1 MPLRWDF
8 EGREWPNRE
17 HSRFVRAGS
26 LDWHVQDMGEGPPI
40 LLLHGTGSATH
51 SWRDVMPVLAQ
62 HHSVVAL
69 DLPGHGF
76 TRGKLSGGLSLRA
89 ISRVLADLLSA
100 LALEPALVVGHS
112 AGSAIAIQWS
122 LDTKSKAPLVG
133 LNPALTPFPG
143 LAAQL
148 FPAMAKML
156 FVNPFAPRLFAQI
169 ARVPGEAER
178 FLARSTGSAIDE
190 VGARCYR
197 QLFGYSRHCAGAL
210 DMMASWDLDR
220 LHTSLPQVS
229 NRMLLVH
236 ADGDEAIPLTSVES
250 ALARLPN
257 ATLVQVPKLGHLAHE
272 EKPEELAALI
282 AQFAAEQI
290 ASTPG

>member
-1 MPLRWDF
+1 MPLRWDT
-8 EGREWPNRE
+8 EGRDWPNRE

-26 LDWHVQDMGEGPPI
+26 LEWHVQEMGDGPSI

-51 SWRDVMPVLAQ
+51 SWRDVMPLLAKQ
-62 HHSVVAL
+62 NRVTAL

-76 TRGKLSGGLSLRA
+76 TRGKLSGGLSLPA
-89 ISRVLADLLSA
+89 ISRA
-100 LALEPALVVGHS
+100 LAELLDTLAINPALVAGHS
-112 AGSAIAIQWS
+112 AGSAIAIQWA
-122 LDTKSKAPLVG
+122 LDTQSKAPLVG

-178 FLARSTGSAIDE
+178 FLARSTGSRIDE

-220 LHTSLPQVS
+220 LHASLPQVS
-229 NRMLLVH
+229 NAVLLVH
-236 ADGDEAIPLTSVES
+236 ADGDEAIPLGSIEQ
-250 ALARLPN
+250 ALAQLPN
-257 ATLVQVPKLGHLAHE
+257 AQLKQLPELGHLAHE
-272 EKPEELAALI
+272 ESPEAVAALI
-282 AQFAAEQI
+282 AEFAEGHLA
-290 ASTPG
+290 ATPH